1 MKNYLFFAAF
11 MIAATNVMAQDAAKP
26 ALVYMTAQQ
35 RLSISS

>member
-11 MIAATNVMAQDAAKP
+11 MIAATNVMAQDAASK
-26 ALVYMTAQQ
+26 ARAGVYQQ